1 MVCRTSSAVSP
12 SRRRFLGIGAA
23 SAAAVALGSGLFP
36 VPSTRPASARAY
48 PFTLGVAS
56 GDPRP
61 DGVVLWT
68 RLAPDPL
75 APDGRGGMD
84 DRDVTVSYQVAA
96 DERFTTVVHRGEA
109 VASPELGHSVH
120 PEITGLE
127 PDREYFYRFRA
138 MGEISPVG
146 RTRTAPDP
154 RTEPSVLRFAF
165 VSCQRWDD
173 GHYTAYR
180 HLAEE
185 GLDLVVHLGDYLYEY
200 PVHGRIRQVEVPDHL
215 AAETVTLEQY
225 RARYGLYKSDP
236 DLREAHARF
245 PWVAVLDDHEVK
257 NNWAGAADTDEAAL
271 ARRSA
276 AFQAYYEN
284 LPLRRSALPAGPT
297 MGLHRRITWG
307 RLADLTMLDTR
318 QYRDDQ
324 PCGDG
329 RSADCPERFAPER
342 TLLGAEQREWLLQ
355 GFDASPARW
364 HVLGNQVPMAQ
375 TDTDPGPDTRV
386 WLDPWDGYVAERD
399 RVLAEA
405 ASRGVRNL
413 VVVTGDRHQNYAAE
427 LRADHADPDSAT
439 VGTEFVGTS
448 ISSSRDG
455 QDLGEQGRALL
466 EANPHLRFVNEQR
479 GYVRCLV
486 TPEHWF
492 TDFRVVPYVTRPNAP
507 VSTRASFVVEDGR
520 PGLLEG

>member
-1 MVCRTSSAVSP
+1 QRVVNVTLCDGVSMVCRTSSAVSP

-109 VASPELGHSVH
+109 VASPELGHSVLAA
-120 PEITGLE
+120 ITGLE

-185 GLDLVVHLGDYLYEY
+185 GLD
-200 PVHGRIRQVEVPDHL
+200 
-215 AAETVTLEQY
+215 
-225 RARYGLYKSDP
+225 
-236 DLREAHARF
+236 
-245 PWVAVLDDHEVK
+245 
-257 NNWAGAADTDEAAL
+257 
-271 ARRSA
+271 
-276 AFQAYYEN
+276 
-284 LPLRRSALPAGPT
+284 
-297 MGLHRRITWG
+297 
-307 RLADLTMLDTR
+307 
-318 QYRDDQ
+318 
-324 PCGDG
+324 
-329 RSADCPERFAPER
+329 
-342 TLLGAEQREWLLQ
+342 
-355 GFDASPARW
+355 
-364 HVLGNQVPMAQ
+364 
-375 TDTDPGPDTRV
+375 
-386 WLDPWDGYVAERD
+386 
-399 RVLAEA
+399 
-405 ASRGVRNL
+405 
-413 VVVTGDRHQNYAAE
+413 
-427 LRADHADPDSAT
+427 
-439 VGTEFVGTS
+439 
-448 ISSSRDG
+448 
-455 QDLGEQGRALL
+455 
-466 EANPHLRFVNEQR
+466 
-479 GYVRCLV
+479 
-486 TPEHWF
+486 
-492 TDFRVVPYVTRPNAP
+492 
-507 VSTRASFVVEDGR
+507 
-520 PGLLEG
+520 

>member
-1 MVCRTSSAVSP
+1 MVHRTRPAVPP

-23 SAAAVALGSGLFP
+23 SAAAVALGTGLFP
-36 VPSTRPASARAY
+36 APTGRSASASSY

-84 DRDVTVSYQVAA
+84 ERDVPVSYQVAA
-96 DERFTTVVHRGEA
+96 DERFTTVVHRGTA
-109 VASPELGHSVH
+109 VASAELGHSVH
-120 PEITGLE
+120 PEVTGLE
-127 PDREYFYRFRA
+127 PDREYFYRFQA

-154 RTEPSVLRFAF
+154 RTEPAALSFAF
-165 VSCQRWDD
+165 ASCQRWDH

-185 GLDLVVHLGDYLYEY
+185 DLHLVLHLGDYLYEY
-200 PVHGRIRQVEVPDHL
+200 PVGGEVRGVAVPDHL
-215 AAETVTLEQY
+215 AVETVTLEQY
-225 RARYGLYKSDP
+225 RVRYGLYKSDP
-236 DLREAHARF
+236 HLQAAHARF
-245 PWVAVLDDHEVK
+245 PWVAVLDDHEVS
-257 NNWAGAADTDEAAL
+257 NNWAGAADTDGAAL
-271 ARRSA
+271 ARRAA

-284 LPLRRSALPAGPT
+284 LPLRRSSLPEGPA
-297 MGLHRRITWG
+297 MGLHRRISWG
-307 RLADLTMLDTR
+307 RLADLTVLDTR

-329 RSADCPERFAPER
+329 RSDCPERFAPDR
-342 TLLGAEQREWLLQ
+342 TLLGADQRDWLLH
-355 GFDASPARW
+355 GLRTSAARW
-364 HVLGNQVPMAQ
+364 HVLGNQVPMTQ
-375 TDTDPGPDTRV
+375 VDSDPGPAARV
-386 WLDPWDGYVAERD
+386 WLDSWDGYVAERD

-405 ASRGVRNL
+405 AASGVRNL
-413 VVVTGDRHQNYAAE
+413 VVVTGDRHQNHAAE
-427 LRADHADPDSAT
+427 LLADHSDPGSPV
-439 VGTEFVGTS
+439 VGAEFVGTS
-448 ISSSRDG
+448 VTSNRDG
-455 QDLGEQGRALL
+455 QDLGPQGRALL

-486 TPEHWF
+486 TPGHWY
-492 TDFRVVPYVTRPNAP
+492 TDFRVLPYVTSPDAP
-507 VSTRASFVVEDGR
+507 VSTRATFVVEDGR